1 MSPNMVGAVVM
12 MASMACF
19 TLNDTLIKLTDG
31 QIPLAQLVVMR
42 GVMTLALI
50 LTFGRFLGAMHFN
63 MSRRDWKWVGLRSA
77 SELATTY
84 FFLNALLNMPLPN
97 VTAILQVVPLCVTLA
112 SAVVFREQV
121 GWRRMGAVGVGFIGV
136 LLIVRPGTDGFTV
149 WSVYALMA
157 MLFVTIRDLI
167 TRQLSADVPSMTVT
181 LITALTITTAACVAL
196 VGGGSPLVEV
206 DTGQVALLAGSAIFI
221 MGGYYFSIL
230 VMRIADVSATAPFRY
245 TGLIWALIIG
255 WFVLGDWP
263 APLTLIGAGIVVGT
277 GLFTLYRERIVARG

>member
-1 MSPNMVGAVVM
+1 MLGALVM

-31 QIPLAQLVVMR
+31 EIPLAQLLVMR
-42 GVMTLALI
+42 GGMTLALI
-50 LTFGRFLGAMHFN
+50 LTFGRFLGAVHFN
-63 MSRRDWKWVGLRSA
+63 MSQRDWMWIALRSA

-121 GWRRMGAVGVGFIGV
+121 GWRRMAAVGVGFIGV

-167 TRQLSADVPSMTVT
+167 TRQLSPDVPSMSVT
-181 LITALTITTAACVAL
+181 LVTALTITTAALLAL
-196 VGGGSPLVEV
+196 VGGGAPLVAV
-206 DTGQVALLAGSAIFI
+206 DAGQVALLAGSAVFI

-230 VMRIADVSATAPFRY
+230 VMRIADASATAPFRY

-255 WFVLGDWP
+255 WFVFGDWP
-263 APLTLIGAGIVVGT
+263 ASLTLIGAAIVVGT
-277 GLFTLYRERIVARG
+277 GLFTLYRERIISRR